1 MATKSFLT
9 EFKFSAKSGKK
20 IIDAFENSKT
30 HEHVLNQKIEIVH
43 DTKAINN
50 LMDSFLGSR
59 QD

>member
-20 IIDAFENSKT
+20 IATAIENSKT
-30 HEHVLNQKIEIVH
+30 HEHVLNQKVEMVR

>member
-20 IIDAFENSKT
+20 IIDAIENSKT
-30 HEHVLNQKIEIVH
+30 REHVLNQKVELVR
-43 DTKAINN
+43 DNKSINN
-50 LMDSFLGSR
+50 LMDSFLGAR